1 MEHWIRLGSDWS
13 VAYIAA
19 HRRESIGDV
28 DANIEYVSHSQL
40 LQFREVISH
49 VLGAN
54 QQPLCSR
61 ANCLGGGEVQTEPQ
75 PCLAL
80 LV

>member
-1 MEHWIRLGSDWS
+1 MLNTGHPWDQLHIHCM
-13 VAYIAA
+13 AA

-40 LQFREVISH
+40 PQFREVISH

-54 QQPLCSR
+54 QQPLCSCTD
-61 ANCLGGGEVQTEPQ
+61 CLGGREVQTEPH
-75 PCLAL
+75 PCLSL
-80 LV
+80 LL